1 MKSKA
6 IKSWLLRA
14 VAPRLA
20 AALIRLL
27 ANTLKVRVED
37 PSGFLQKLPSQPFLI
52 AFWHNRILLMT
63 WFCQRLLSQRR
74 VVTMISRSG
83 DGQLITDTIAQF
95 GLQAVRGSTSKKGM
109 VAFRAALR
117 LAQEQGCDIAFTP
130 DGPRGPRYQVQ
141 PGILHL
147 SVLTGCPIIP
157 VSFHLERKWELRSWD
172 RFQIPQPFT
181 TCTLQIGEPMR
192 VEEGTD
198 LAVAKERLAAALKD
212 RLPQGR
218 FHSSVDS

>member
-1 MKSKA
+1 MKSGF

-20 AALIRLL
+20 ASIIRLL

-37 PSGFLQKLPSQPFLI
+37 PHGFLQELPRKPFLI

-63 WFCQRLLSQRR
+63 WFCQHYLSQRR
-74 VVTMISRSG
+74 VVTMISRSR

-109 VAFRAALR
+109 EAFRASLR
-117 LAQEQGCDIAFTP
+117 LLQEQGCDIAFTP

-157 VSFHLERKWELRSWD
+157 VSYHLERKWELRSWD
-172 RFQIPQPFT
+172 RFQIPHPFT
-181 TCTLQIGEPMR
+181 TCTLQIGEPFT
-192 VEEGTD
+192 VEEGMD
-198 LAVAKERLAAALKD
+198 LAVASQRLAAALAD
-212 RLPQGR
+212 RLPRG
-218 FHSSVDS
+218 